1 MIIDIF
7 VRESSAHKRPL
18 YKVYSAKSFSAE
30 CGLRQK
36 LAVKSHYFV
45 HPIFADTA
53 QTVGLFRNL

>member
-7 VRESSAHKRPL
+7 VRESSAHKRLL

-36 LAVKSHYFV
+36 LAV
-45 HPIFADTA
+45 
-53 QTVGLFRNL
+53 